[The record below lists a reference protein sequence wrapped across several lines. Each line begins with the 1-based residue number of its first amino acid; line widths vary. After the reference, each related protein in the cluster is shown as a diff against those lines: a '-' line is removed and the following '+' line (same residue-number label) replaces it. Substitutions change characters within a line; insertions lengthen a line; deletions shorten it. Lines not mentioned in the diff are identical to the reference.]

1 MPLLPGD
8 FLASFSPVAACFIV
22 VILLIWVVFNL
33 RYNPKVVELGPT
45 ILTTIGIFGTFL
57 GVALGLA
64 HFDTS
69 NVQAS
74 VPALLTGL
82 KTAFWASVFGVGAAV
97 QIKLREFYFGT
108 GAARDEDETPAENPV
123 ALLVAIRD
131 ALAGPGDSSLLS
143 QMKLARQDTN
153 DRLLSQLRMARSD
166 SNERLDAMRAGI
178 DALRAAQE
186 KGTQSIEGLR
196 AAQSEALRQL
206 AAQASHTLVEA
217 LRKVV
222 LSFNDKVAA
231 QFGENY
237 RDLNAA
243 VTQLLAWQNKY
254 RETIEAMTRRLDDTA
269 RVVGYV
275 ASDMGKISDASAQ
288 IGKTADRVNRTM
300 EAIGAGEQRLAE
312 MVTNVARLTEAAAG
326 RIPFIEG
333 RLGELVSQM
342 TATVRTSQVSLN
354 EALTESAEQ
363 MRAQLQASQQ
373 GFAEVARSGAIAVRQ
388 NQQAI
393 ADALAENAA
402 AMRAALADTQQDLTG
417 AHEAFSRQTI
427 DMMQATREQMTQLDR
442 DVAAELARTVAK
454 LSGQLKSLSAQ
465 LQRDGAQVPDEPPKI
480 ALVAG

>member
-1 MPLLPGD
+1 MPLFLGD
-8 FLASFSPVAACFIV
+8 FLASFSPVAACFIA
-22 VILLIWVVFNL
+22 VILFIWVVFNL
-33 RYNPKVVELGPT
+33 RYNPRVVELGPT

-64 HFDTS
+64 RFDTS

-108 GAARDEDETPAENPV
+108 GAALDEGDAPAENPV

-131 ALAGPGDSSLLS
+131 ALAGPGDASLLS

-166 SNERLDAMRAGI
+166 SNERLDAIRAGM

-186 KGTQSIEGLR
+186 KGNQSLDALR
-196 AAQSEALRQL
+196 ASQTEALRQL

-217 LRKVV
+217 LRQVV
-222 LSFNDKVAA
+222 VSFNDKVAA

-237 RDLNAA
+237 RDLNAS
-243 VTQLLAWQNKY
+243 VTQLLAWQTKY
-254 RETIEAMTRRLDDTA
+254 RETIDAMTRRLDDTV
-269 RVVGYV
+269 RVMGYA
-275 ASDMGKISDASAQ
+275 ASDLSKISDASAQ

-300 EAIGAGEQRLAE
+300 EAVEAGEQRLAE
-312 MVTNVARLTEAAAG
+312 MATSVSRLTEAAAG

-342 TATVRTSQVSLN
+342 ASTVRASQLSLN
-354 EALTESAEQ
+354 EALTESADQ

-373 GFAEVARSGAIAVRQ
+373 GFAEVARTGATAVRQ

-393 ADALAENAA
+393 TDALNENAA
-402 AMRAALADTQQDLTG
+402 SIRAALEATQQDLIR
-417 AHEAFSRQTI
+417 ANEAFSRQTT
-427 DMMQATREQMTQLDR
+427 DMMRATREQMTQLDR
-442 DVAAELARTVAK
+442 DVAGELTRAVAK

-465 LQRDGAQVPDEPPKI
+465 LARDGTQVPDEPPKI

>member
-1 MPLLPGD
+1 
-8 FLASFSPVAACFIV
+8 VAACFIV
-22 VILLIWVVFNL
+22 IILLIWTVFNL
-33 RYNPKVVELGPT
+33 RYNPRVVELGPT

-64 HFDTS
+64 HFDTA

-97 QIKLREFYFGT
+97 QIKLREFCFGT
-108 GAARDEDETPAENPV
+108 GTARDGHEAQAENPV

-131 ALAGPGDSSLLS
+131 ALAGPGDASLLS

-153 DRLLSQLRMARSD
+153 DRLLSQLRMARTD

-178 DALRAAQE
+178 DALRSAQE
-186 KGTQSIEGLR
+186 RSTQSLDALR
-196 AAQSEALRQL
+196 AAQTDTLRQL
-206 AAQASHTLVEA
+206 AAQASNTLVEA
-217 LRKVV
+217 LRQVV

-237 RDLNAA
+237 RDLNTS
-243 VTQLLAWQNKY
+243 VTQLLAWQTKY
-254 RETIEAMTRRLDDTA
+254 RENIEAMTRRLDDTV
-269 RVVGYV
+269 RVLGYA
-275 ASDMGKISDASAQ
+275 ASDLSKVSDAAGH
-288 IGKTADRVNRTM
+288 IGKTADRLNRTLEVV
-300 EAIGAGEQRLAE
+300 EASEQRLAD
-312 MVTNVARLTEAAAG
+312 MAASVSRVTEAAAG

-342 TATVRTSQVSLN
+342 ATTVRASQLSLN
-354 EALTESAEQ
+354 EALTESADQ
-363 MRAQLQASQQ
+363 MRAQLQVSQQ
-373 GFAEVARSGAIAVRQ
+373 GFAEVARTGATAVRQ

-393 ADALAENAA
+393 ADALTENAA
-402 AMRAALADTQQDLTG
+402 VIRAALEATQQDMTR
-417 AHEAFSRQTI
+417 ANEAFSRQTI
-427 DMMQATREQMTQLDR
+427 DMMRATREQMTQLDR
-442 DVAAELARTVAK
+442 DVAGELTRAASR

-465 LQRDGAQVPDEPPKI
+465 LARDAAQIGTTTTDEPPKI

>member
-196 AAQSEALRQL
+196 AAQNEALRQL